1 MFFLQDSWQQF
12 LYDKCHNINRKK
24 KPSEH
29 EQPPAKKVCSISS
42 VHSYPRIE
50 EGEGEEDDEAYRRNV
65 SKMEKELSLPKQK
78 QSPSTLKDL
87 MKRTFPQRRKW
98 VLEDA
103 VSSEEIWTNFP
114 LLKNASF
121 VSIFVS

>member
-1 MFFLQDSWQQF
+1 
-12 LYDKCHNINRKK
+12 
-24 KPSEH
+24 
-29 EQPPAKKVCSISS
+29 
-42 VHSYPRIE
+42 
-50 EGEGEEDDEAYRRNV
+50 
-65 SKMEKELSLPKQK
+65 MEKELSLPKQK

-103 VSSEEIWTNFP
+103 VSSEEIWTKFP